1 MEKGLIFLCML
12 FVQSS
17 AWALNEARDTRLVI
31 KQHKT
36 NATMSVCLKPAPPFV
51 QHWHPAEVEREFIVP
66 PLALFH
72 FGGFYLCRAHQEALL
87 SASEFTTA
95 LYEQANDLVYT
106 VASIKLHQLGQAEKL
121 TQVSWQLQSSFISST
136 CRAVTGLSAG
146 RLEQVPSSI
155 MGYCLQKGIV

>member
-1 MEKGLIFLCML
+1 MLCLFLI
-12 FVQSS
+12 QSWV
-17 AWALNEARDTRLVI
+17 WAASDEEENRLVVKRLDMDSEVI
-31 KQHKT
+31 
-36 NATMSVCLKPAPPFV
+36 VCLKPVKPAIP
-51 QHWHPAEVEREFIVP
+51 HWHPAEVEREFIVP

-106 VASIKLHQLGQAEKL
+106 VASIKLHQLGQTEKL

-136 CRAVTGLSAG
+136 CRAVTGLSAE

>member
-51 QHWHPAEVEREFIVP
+51 QHWYPADVERELMIP
-66 PLALFH
+66 PYVLFH
-72 FGGFYLCRAHQEALL
+72 YAGYYLCRGHQEALL
-87 SASEFTTA
+87 SSTEFSSA
-95 LYEQANDLVYT
+95 LMHQVNDLLYT
-106 VASIKLHQLGQAEKL
+106 VAALKLFQLGSTEKSL
-121 TQVSWQLQSSFISST
+121 WYARQIHSAFIEST
-136 CRAVTGLSAG
+136 CRVAVGLGSNQ
-146 RLEQVPSSI
+146 LEQVPKRI
-155 MGYCLQKGIV
+155 QHYCLQQG